1 MFVSLLTGI
10 PLKAYFGGLHTADV
24 LGLKAPP
31 WLWPGTL
38 PPNSDGSSVPDRVI
52 GSCSAL
58 ATIASTQISLWPLV
72 AMSLS
77 SF

>member
-31 WLWPGTL
+31 D
-38 PPNSDGSSVPDRVI
+38 SDQGLCPRI
-52 GSCSAL
+52 PMGAL
-58 ATIASTQISLWPLV
+58 SQTAL
-72 AMSLS
+72 
-77 SF
+77 